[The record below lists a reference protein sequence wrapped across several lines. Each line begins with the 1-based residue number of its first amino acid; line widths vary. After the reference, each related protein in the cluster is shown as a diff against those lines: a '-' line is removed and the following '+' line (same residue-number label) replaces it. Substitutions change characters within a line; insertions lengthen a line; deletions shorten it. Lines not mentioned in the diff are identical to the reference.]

1 VVIHGNLCILALDS
15 LCISSR
21 KSLFPSWVLNMLA
34 KSWHLRSRVL
44 EFGPL
49 PALMAIVNVTPD
61 SFSDGG
67 RFFSPRAAVEQ
78 ALRLEDEGAAI
89 LDIGGESTRP
99 YSEPVAID
107 DELRRIVPVLES
119 LHGRIQIPI
128 SIDTSKAEVAEAAM
142 QLGAEIINDV
152 TGLTGDAAM
161 VEVAVRTGAGVC
173 AMHMQGTPQTM
184 QDNPQY
190 QDVVRE
196 IVQYLQQRDEAL
208 QNAGIQ
214 PEKICLDP
222 GIGFGKTHQHNLQL
236 LQQCSEFHQLQ
247 RPLLVGHSRK
257 GFIAHVIGNKERER
271 LYGTIGVSLALARQ
285 RIQVLRVHDIRP
297 IREAMLLYAASG
309 GLA

>member
-1 VVIHGNLCILALDS
+1 
-15 LCISSR
+15 
-21 KSLFPSWVLNMLA
+21 MLA

-44 EFGPL
+44 EFGPH

-99 YSEPVAID
+99 YSEPVAVE

-196 IVQYLQQRDEAL
+196 IAQYLLQRDRAL

-236 LQQCSEFHQLQ
+236 LQQCGEFHQLR

-285 RIQVLRVHDIRP
+285 KIQVLRVHDIRP
-297 IREAMLLYAASG
+297 IREAMLLYAAAG